1 MTKFIGMDV
10 HKESLSIAVMKCRW
24 ESGDEMCDRDQGEHD
39 SAVHRRTA
47 WRCARHVEEGAW
59 AACKPRKNALLKDGR
74 KSDRINARKLAG
86 ISDSPLGIREAWI
99 TAPLKQKL
107 ERATPQFDW

>member
-1 MTKFIGMDV
+1 MIKFIGMDV

-24 ESGDEMCDRDQGEHD
+24 ENGDGMCDRDQGEHD

-59 AACKPRKNALLKDGR
+59 AA
-74 KSDRINARKLAG
+74 
-86 ISDSPLGIREAWI
+86 
-99 TAPLKQKL
+99 
-107 ERATPQFDW
+107 